1 METDIDILDLITTVS
16 VGDTVTWDFVAG
28 TGADNA
34 HTTTSAE
41 NGAWDSG
48 QVDAPGTFSVTFDTA
63 GIFHYQCDTHPIE
76 MRAVIVVEGAEAGPT
91 PTPSPEGSPETSPQP
106 SPSSITPDM
115 PPLPR
120 VGGASPAQAGTSIPW
135 WLAIAGGSLLIAS
148 ASILALRLRR

>member
-16 VGDTVTWDFVAG
+16 IGDTVTWNFVEG
-28 TGADNA
+28 TGVDNA

-91 PTPSPEGSPETSPQP
+91 LTPSPEMSPQP
-106 SPSSITPDM
+106 SPPSITPTPDT

-120 VGGASPAQAGTSIPW
+120 VGGAPPAQAGTSIRW
-135 WLAIAGGSLLIAS
+135 WLAIAGGSLLMAS
-148 ASILALRLRR
+148 ASILAMRLRR